1 MSKELPVV
9 VGGARDARFAEI
21 ADCQIEKSPPNGF
34 EPVFI
39 PKPGYEARADSIVCL
54 DENPAKSCF
63 CKGLVTITTKC
74 PYLGTIVGTIDA
86 GSDVASLTRGTVSR
100 RGT

>member
-1 MSKELPVV
+1 MSEELPVV

-21 ADCQIEKSPPNGF
+21 ADFQIEKTPPYGF

-63 CKGLVTITTKC
+63 CKGLVSITTKC
-74 PYLGTIVGTIDA
+74 PLLGTIVGPIDA
-86 GSDVASLTRGTVSR
+86 GSDVTSLTAGSVSR
-100 RGT
+100 G